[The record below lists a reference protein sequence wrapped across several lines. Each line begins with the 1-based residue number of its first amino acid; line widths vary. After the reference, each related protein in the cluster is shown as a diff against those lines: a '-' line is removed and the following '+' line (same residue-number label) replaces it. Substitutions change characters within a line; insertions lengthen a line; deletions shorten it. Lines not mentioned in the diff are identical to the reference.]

1 MQIYFLILACIV
13 IFGLAIAIFLIIKKQ
28 HAPSEKTDQNLFL
41 MLQNQIQDLNR
52 LVEQKITD
60 THKVMSETQT
70 TLNKTI
76 QLKITT
82 NKTPLKPLSTIHN
95 NIILP
100 SNLIIQYPNLKY
112 HKKKIKNKKKNITIH
127 KH

>member
-76 QLKITT
+76 Q
-82 NKTPLKPLSTIHN
+82 S
-95 NIILP
+95 
-100 SNLIIQYPNLKY
+100 Q
-112 HKKKIKNKKKNITIH
+112 
-127 KH
+127 